1 MEALLVETGE
11 PANYSEAACHEEWK
25 KAMDK
30 EIESIEQNKTWELGK
45 ILSGCYWLMLQTM
58 AREFITWMSNQHSYM
73 GNWRKKSMYLN
84 LRAIR

>member
-1 MEALLVETGE
+1 MQFLLLVETGE

-45 ILSGCYWLMLQTM
+45 LPAG
-58 AREFITWMSNQHSYM
+58 
-73 GNWRKKSMYLN
+73 KKPIGLK
-84 LRAIR
+84 